1 MLSAKDLAFAYPGA
15 APDQR
20 ALESVDVTVPTGEM
34 WALIGPSGCGK
45 STFLYLA
52 AGLLRPTAGSILFD
66 DEEPAPLGLPRLPA
80 ARRRDIALILQEYGL
95 FPWKTVRQNVTL
107 GLAMRGVDRRTA
119 EEKARA
125 ILEELGLWELRGRF
139 PRQLSGGQKQR
150 VAIARSLVTAPS
162 LLLMDEP
169 FSALDALTR
178 EKLQNLLLALWR
190 SRGFTVLLV
199 THSIEE
205 AVFLGRRIAL
215 FSAGPGRIEEVV
227 DNPGMGAEEY
237 RSSEEFLARA
247 NYIRSRIG
255 RWGGELE
262 LPVGERGRRRG

>member
-1 MLSAKDLAFAYPGA
+1 MLSAISVSFAYPRA
-15 APDQR
+15 ASGQN
-20 ALESVDVTVPTGEM
+20 ALASVDLTVPTGEM

-52 AGLLRPTAGSILFD
+52 AGLFEPTAGSILLD
-66 DEEPAPLGLPRLPA
+66 GEKPGAK
-80 ARRRDIALILQEYGL
+80 RRDIALILQEYGL
-95 FPWKTVRQNVTL
+95 FPWKTVWQNAAL
-107 GLAMRGVDRRTA
+107 GLMLRGVGRREA
-119 EEKARA
+119 AQRVRG
-125 ILEELGLWELRGRF
+125 ILEELGLWELRNRF

-150 VAIARSLVTAPS
+150 VAIARSLVTSPS

-190 SRGFTVLLV
+190 KRGFTVLLV

-205 AVFLGRRIAL
+205 AVFLGRRIAV
-215 FSAGPGRIEEVV
+215 FSPGPGRIDEVV
-227 DNPGMGAEEY
+227 DNPGMGTEEY
-237 RSSEEFLARA
+237 RSSEAFLATA

-255 RWGGELE
+255 RWD
-262 LPVGERGRRRG
+262 GEREAALPGRRRG